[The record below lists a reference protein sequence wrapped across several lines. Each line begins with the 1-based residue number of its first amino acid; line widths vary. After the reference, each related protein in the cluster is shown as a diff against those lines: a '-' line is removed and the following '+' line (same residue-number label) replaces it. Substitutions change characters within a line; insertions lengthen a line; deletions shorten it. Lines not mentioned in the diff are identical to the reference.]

1 MRYYKIIENGYIPAI
16 GTGPGG
22 EEISAEEYNSIMA
35 LIQSK
40 PAAEDGYDYKLKKDL
55 TWELYELP
63 PVEEVDEEATAEDY
77 IAALVELG
85 VEV

>member
-1 MRYYKIIENGYIPAI
+1 MRHYKQIENGYILSI

-22 EEISAEEYNSIMA
+22 EEIAAEEYAQILDIIRSR
-35 LIQSK
+35 
-40 PAAEDGYDYKLKKDL
+40 PTAEAGYGYRLKADL

-63 PVEEVDEEATAEDY
+63 PVEEVEQEATMEDY
-77 IAALVELG
+77 AAALRDMG

>member
-1 MRYYKIIENGYIPAI
+1 MRYYKQIEIDYLLSI

-22 EEISAEEYNSIMA
+22 EEITAEEYAQILDTIRSR
-35 LIQSK
+35 
-40 PAAEDGYDYKLKKDL
+40 PTAEAGYGYRLKADL

-63 PVEEVDEEATAEDY
+63 PVKEVEEEATMEDY
-77 IAALVELG
+77 AAALRDMG